1 MDNLPLL
8 RDIHLPEENFIFP
21 LGYGWLLLLL
31 FPIFIYA
38 GYKTFKYLKSKSK
51 KYYALWLLQNADT
64 DTLESAIKISE
75 VLRRICVLKY
85 AEAVSL
91 FGDDWIKFLNMHSK
105 KNLTSGAANIL
116 VYAPY
121 VKKDKKYSN
130 KDYQD
135 LRSYAKQWIGENL

>member
-1 MDNLPLL
+1 MGNLPLL

-21 LGYGWLLLLL
+21 LGYGWLLFLL
-31 FPIFIYA
+31 FPVFIYM
-38 GYKTFKYLKSKSK
+38 GYKIFKYCKSKSK

-75 VLRRICVLKY
+75 VLRRICILKY

-91 FGDDWIKFLNMHSK
+91 FGDNWVNFLNNHST
-105 KNLTSGAANIL
+105 KNLTSGAADIL

-121 VKKDKKYSN
+121 EK
-130 KDYQD
+130 
-135 LRSYAKQWIGENL
+135 R